1 MFDNS
6 RLASSGPHPISIVLA
21 GLGTSV
27 PGHDGND
34 GGGGVD
40 NDDNDDECEY
50 DDDATEDEKD
60 NVVDN

>member
-6 RLASSGPHPISIVLA
+6 RLASSGPHPISVVLA

-27 PGHDGND
+27 PGHDGTD
-34 GGGGVD
+34 GGVD
-40 NDDNDDECEY
+40 GDDNDDECEY
-50 DDDATEDEKD
+50 DDDATEDDKD